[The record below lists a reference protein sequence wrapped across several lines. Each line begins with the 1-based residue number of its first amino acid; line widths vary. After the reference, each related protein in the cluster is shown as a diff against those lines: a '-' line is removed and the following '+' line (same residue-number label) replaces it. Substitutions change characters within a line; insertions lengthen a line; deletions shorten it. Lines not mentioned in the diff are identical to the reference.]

1 MAKIIK
7 QFNLDTSNIS
17 AAGEVRSFSI
27 SGDNNAGF
35 YLSVKNEDSHYYNFV
50 TQKFQASETFLK
62 GSASTSGYTGIIVFP
77 PVTDADQY
85 EVYLVTDP
93 SFDSEHADYIEVRD
107 EAGDIDV
114 NASTGSTSNFLRKR
128 IFQTLTQSL
137 ILGSIDTSGNAAFN
151 GAISD
156 DGGTVSEPTQI
167 VATLG
172 KPVPKTSFTMTVTA
186 LATTSAFRIDRQ
198 PQADDFVTSITG
210 RTIGVIKDTGFAGET
225 TNNRFAFSINN
236 ADGIEAGM
244 VVTGT
249 NVTANTVVTE
259 GREFSI
265 ESEGT
270 DFEKAILKLSKKAV
284 SPIGRIIFSIDEA
297 TKIVTRSF
305 EGLLNFNVGQV
316 DALEGDTDVKFFAF
330 GPQKIKQ
337 MTGWDIKISNLK
349 AELTPMTAVT
359 NAATS
364 SANNLELVVAR
375 GIMEDHT
382 TVSSI
387 NLTERVV
394 TGLTSYNE
402 ASNGHSRGTVG
413 FTGTASLESGEVVN
427 INGSGQEVVI
437 TGDIEVIGCDA
448 KIGETQIQIDLSRF
462 ITAAV
467 TTS

>member
-1 MAKIIK
+1 
-7 QFNLDTSNIS
+7 
-17 AAGEVRSFSI
+17 
-27 SGDNNAGF
+27 
-35 YLSVKNEDSHYYNFV
+35 
-50 TQKFQASETFLK
+50 
-62 GSASTSGYTGIIVFP
+62 
-77 PVTDADQY
+77 
-85 EVYLVTDP
+85 
-93 SFDSEHADYIEVRD
+93 
-107 EAGDIDV
+107 
-114 NASTGSTSNFLRKR
+114 
-128 IFQTLTQSL
+128 
-137 ILGSIDTSGNAAFN
+137 
-151 GAISD
+151 
-156 DGGTVSEPTQI
+156 
-167 VATLG
+167 
-172 KPVPKTSFTMTVTA
+172 MTVTA

-210 RTIGVIKDTGFAGET
+210 RTIGVFKDTGFAGET
-225 TNNRFAFSINN
+225 TNNRFAFSIDN

-284 SPIGRIIFSIDEA
+284 RPIGKITFSIDA
-297 TKIVTRSF
+297 TTKLVTRSF

-316 DALEGDTDVKFFAF
+316 DALEGDTDVSFFAF

-359 NAATS
+359 NASTS

-375 GIMEDHT
+375 GIMVDHT

-413 FTGTASLESGEVVN
+413 FSGTASLESGEVVN
-427 INGSGQEVVI
+427 INGSGQQVVI

-448 KIGETQIQIDLSRF
+448 TIGEVHMSLDLSRF
-462 ITAAV
+462 ITAVV

>member
-17 AAGEVRSFSI
+17 AAGEVRNFSI

-35 YLSVKNEDSHYYNFV
+35 YLSVKNEDNNYYNFV
-50 TQKFQASETFLK
+50 TQKFQANETFLK

-128 IFQTLTQSL
+128 IVQTLTQSAL
-137 ILGSIDTSGNAAFN
+137 FTVVDTSSNAGFTSMTGEFEPGILA
-151 GAISD
+151 
-156 DGGTVSEPTQI
+156 GTI
-167 VATLG
+167 G
-172 KPVPKTSFTMTVTA
+172 KPIPKTSFTLTLTA
-186 LATTSAFRIDRQ
+186 NATTSAFRIDRQ

-210 RTIGVIKDTGFAGET
+210 RTIGNKIPTGFAGET
-225 TNNRFAFSINN
+225 TNNRFGFSIDN

-244 VVTGT
+244 VVTGS

-270 DFEKAILKLSKKAV
+270 DLEKTILKLSKKAV
-284 SPIGRIIFSIDEA
+284 KRIGKITLIRDA
-297 TKIVTRSF
+297 VTKLVTRSF
-305 EGLLNFNVGQV
+305 EGVINFNVGQA
-316 DALEGDTDVKFFAF
+316 DALEGDTDVAFFAF

-337 MTGWDIKISNLK
+337 MTGWDIKVSNLK
-349 AELTPMTAVT
+349 AELTPITAVT

-364 SANNLELVVAR
+364 SANTFELVVAR
-375 GIMEDHT
+375 GIMTNHT

-387 NLTERVV
+387 NMTERTV
-394 TGLTSYNE
+394 TNLTSYNE
-402 ASNGHSRGTVG
+402 ASNGHKRGTVTVPG
-413 FTGTASLESGEVVN
+413 AASLESGEVVN
-427 INGSGQEVVI
+427 INGSGQTVTV
-437 TGDIEVIGCDA
+437 TGDIEVIECGS
-448 KIGETQIQIDLSRF
+448 KVEETTISIDVSRF
-462 ITAAV
+462 ITAVV

>member
-1 MAKIIK
+1 MGQPEI
-7 QFNLDTSNIS
+7 
-17 AAGEVRSFSI
+17 
-27 SGDNNAGF
+27 
-35 YLSVKNEDSHYYNFV
+35 
-50 TQKFQASETFLK
+50 
-62 GSASTSGYTGIIVFP
+62 GSASGTLDATITIENNN
-77 PVTDADQY
+77 TDADG
-85 EVYLVTDP
+85 
-93 SFDSEHADYIEVRD
+93 YI
-107 EAGDIDV
+107 
-114 NASTGSTSNFLRKR
+114 
-128 IFQTLTQSL
+128 
-137 ILGSIDTSGNAAFN
+137 
-151 GAISD
+151 
-156 DGGTVSEPTQI
+156 TVKN
-167 VATLG
+167 VDAN
-172 KPVPKTSFTMTVTA
+172 
-186 LATTSAFRIDRQ
+186 
-198 PQADDFVTSITG
+198 DFVGSECTG
-210 RTIGVIKDTGFAGET
+210 VVSARVEASKTVVLDEPIRALT
-225 TNNRFAFSINN
+225 
-236 ADGIEAGM
+236 AGM

-265 ESEGT
+265 ESECT

-284 SPIGRIIFSIDEA
+284 RPIGKIIFSIDEA

-305 EGLLNFNVGQV
+305 EGLLNFNVGQA
-316 DALEGDTDVKFFAF
+316 DALEGDTDVSFFAF

-337 MTGWDIKISNLK
+337 MTGWDVKISNLK

-364 SANNLELVVAR
+364 SANNFELVVAR

>member
-17 AAGEVRSFSI
+17 AAGEVRGFSI

-35 YLSVKNEDSHYYNFV
+35 YLSVKNEDNNYYNFV
-50 TQKFQASETFLK
+50 TQKFQANETFLK

-93 SFDSEHADYIEVRD
+93 SLDSEHADYIEVKD

-128 IFQTLTQSL
+128 IVQTLTQSAL
-137 ILGSIDTSGNAAFN
+137 FTVVDTSSNAGFTSMAGEFEP
-151 GAISD
+151 GILQ
-156 DGGTVSEPTQI
+156 GTI
-167 VATLG
+167 G
-172 KPVPKTSFTMTVTA
+172 KPIPKTSFTLTLTA
-186 LATTSAFRIDRQ
+186 NATTSAFRIDRQ

-210 RTIGVIKDTGFAGET
+210 RTIGNIKATGFAGET
-225 TNNRFAFSINN
+225 TNNRFGFSIDN

-244 VVTGT
+244 VVTGS

-270 DFEKAILKLSKKAV
+270 DFEKSILKLAKKAV
-284 SPIGRIIFSIDEA
+284 KRIGKITLTIDEV
-297 TKIVTRSF
+297 TKLVTRSF
-305 EGLLNFNVGQV
+305 EGIINFNVGQA
-316 DALEGDTDVKFFAF
+316 DALEGDTDVSFFAF

-337 MTGWDIKISNLK
+337 MTGWDIKVSNLK
-349 AELTPMTAVT
+349 AELTPITAVT

-375 GIMEDHT
+375 GIMVDHT

-427 INGSGQEVVI
+427 INGSGQTVTV
-437 TGDIEVIGCDA
+437 TGDIEVIECGS
-448 KIGETQIQIDLSRF
+448 KVEETTISIDVSRF
-462 ITAAV
+462 ITAVV